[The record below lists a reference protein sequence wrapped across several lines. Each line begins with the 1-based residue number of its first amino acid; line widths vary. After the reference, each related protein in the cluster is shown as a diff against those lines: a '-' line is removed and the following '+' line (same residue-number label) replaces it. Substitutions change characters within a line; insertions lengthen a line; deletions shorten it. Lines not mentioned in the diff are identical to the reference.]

1 MKETRAMNYE
11 LIALIET
18 DLAHNVARGLQK
30 KLHLADYREFA
41 DGEVGVSLEHP
52 EQFAGKPAVIIQ
64 STGAPVN
71 EHTLGVAF
79 LAQELKNA
87 GAVRIIAVIPYCGY
101 ARQERSR
108 IAGKPGSIAVIA
120 KLFEASG
127 IDELVVVDLHEPRA
141 IDFFSIPVHNLKA
154 QSVIA
159 DHIKKEM
166 PSLSKTCLIAPDK
179 GAADY
184 VKQVAHMIRVGTL
197 IFSKERFAGDQTRV
211 LGYEGSCS
219 GTTGIILDDIIAT
232 GGTAVN
238 VCSALPAM
246 GYKKVYGYFM
256 HPVLAGPAIER
267 IEKSVFSK
275 IFVSNTL
282 PLLKAAMSPKIAV
295 FDVSAILVTKINQL
309 LMDTVS

>member
-1 MKETRAMNYE
+1 MNYE

-87 GAVRIIAVIPYCGY
+87 GAVRIIAVIP
-101 ARQERSR
+101 
-108 IAGKPGSIAVIA
+108 

-238 VCSALPAM
+238 V
-246 GYKKVYGYFM
+246 
-256 HPVLAGPAIER
+256 
-267 IEKSVFSK
+267 
-275 IFVSNTL
+275 
-282 PLLKAAMSPKIAV
+282 
-295 FDVSAILVTKINQL
+295 
-309 LMDTVS
+309 